1 MRKKGKVVLVP
12 KRANRRPIM
21 ERKPTIVLDFD
32 GVICANKFPDDGE
45 PIEGVREALSTL
57 KKAGFHITIHS
68 RRTSSYFKKL
78 LVNNQFQWIEDYME
92 YYKLHFNDIWMP
104 DKPIAD
110 AYVDSKAIKFDNN
123 WEEITEKIILK
134 GKNIK
139 AEKNET

>member
-1 MRKKGKVVLVP
+1 MIENTKKGKSVCVP
-12 KRANRRPIM
+12 RRANRRPIM
-21 ERKPTIVLDFD
+21 ERKPKIVVDFD
-32 GVICANKFPDDGE
+32 GVICANKFPDVGE
-45 PIEGVREALSTL
+45 PIEGVREALNTL

-68 RRTSSYFKKL
+68 HRTSSYFKKL

-110 AYVDSKAIKFDNN
+110 AYIDSKAIKFDNN
-123 WEEITEKIILK
+123 WEEITENIILK

-139 AEKNET
+139 TEK